1 MRYLISS
8 HIGHF
13 PDKPVREPSAT
24 LISVTCHL
32 LSGEMN
38 MDGKKAIKF
47 SHAVRHN
54 YLKKLAELPWNEI
67 VKDRGASFPSIR
79 DIFLHAVNAEDQL
92 VNHVV
97 QDKPVESPP
106 KDFSEFVDMH
116 QIEARVKEVEKKA
129 DAYLKT
135 LTQQEL
141 ERKVSMPWRKSVL
154 LEVNDVLITLAFEDI
169 YHMGELNALMWQ
181 SDIEPPWLSWA
192 AFVEQN
198 P

>member
-1 MRYLISS
+1 M
-8 HIGHF
+8 
-13 PDKPVREPSAT
+13 K
-24 LISVTCHL
+24 
-32 LSGEMN
+32 

-79 DIFLHAVNAEDQL
+79 DIFLHAVNAEDLL

-97 QDKPVESPP
+97 QDKQVESPP
-106 KDFSEFVDMH
+106 KDYSEFVDMH
-116 QIEARVKEVEKKA
+116 QIEARVNEVEKKA

-154 LEVNDVLITLAFEDI
+154 LKVNDVLITLAFEDI

>member
-1 MRYLISS
+1 MDSIKLIKYN
-8 HIGHF
+8 HV
-13 PDKPVREPSAT
+13 VRR
-24 LISVTCHL
+24 
-32 LSGEMN
+32 G
-38 MDGKKAIKF
+38 
-47 SHAVRHN
+47 

-79 DIFLHAVNAEDQL
+79 DIFLHTVNAEDLL
-92 VNHVV
+92 VNHVA
-97 QDKPVESPP
+97 QGKPMESHP
-106 KDFSEFVDMH
+106 KDYSEFTDIH
-116 QIEARVKEVEKKA
+116 QIEARVSEVEEKA

-135 LTQQEL
+135 LTQKEL